1 MNNMERKGKLMCRVG
16 LMWGIIL
23 NEGPGR
29 GREDLNEASTRYLD
43 P

>member
-1 MNNMERKGKLMCRVG
+1 MRCLWFWGDFGQPV
-16 LMWGIIL
+16 LMWEIIL